1 MTSKDKPTLK
11 VLLGEYDKTQAI
23 REGRIKPELCT
34 LDIAPIAVAQHGFPA
49 LVRDAAFDLA
59 EVAIM
64 TFLIA
69 REHGKPYA
77 LLPYVMNGGFHHGS
91 LQYRTALGD
100 DFKPKD
106 LEGRRVGM
114 RSWTQTTPTWVRGY
128 LQNDYGVDLWKI
140 NWVTF
145 EDPHVAEYVE
155 PPEIERAPEKA
166 KLADMLLGGELDA
179 ALIGLGAPDDPRIRR
194 LIPEPKAAARA
205 WYEKHQAVPINH
217 MICVKKD
224 LLAARPDIVRE
235 YFDLLGQSRD
245 LAGGAKFQDGVN
257 LQPTGLANVR
267 NSVALAVEYGLQQK
281 LLRKK
286 VTVDELFDEFTA
298 SLGA

>member
-1 MTSKDKPTLK
+1 MATKPTLK
-11 VLLGEYDKTQAI
+11 VLLGEYDKTKAI
-23 REGRIKPELCT
+23 RDGELKPQLCD
-34 LDIAPIAVAQHGFPA
+34 LDIAPISVAQHGFPA
-49 LVRDAAFDLA
+49 LCREGAFDLA

-91 LQYRTALGD
+91 LWYRTALGD
-100 DFKPKD
+100 LQPKD
-106 LEGRRVGM
+106 LEGKRVGL

-140 NWVTF
+140 KWVTF
-145 EDPHVAEYVE
+145 EDAHVAEYVE
-155 PPEIERAPEKA
+155 PEGITRAPEKA
-166 KLADMLLGGELDA
+166 KLNDMLLNGELDA
-179 ALIGLGAPDDPRIRR
+179 ALVGLGAPDDPRIRR
-194 LIPEPKAAARA
+194 LIADPKAAARE
-205 WYEKHQAVPINH
+205 WYARNQAVPINH

-235 YFDLLGQSRD
+235 YFDLLGKSRD
-245 LAGGAKFQDGVN
+245 LAGGSKVQDGVN

-267 NSVALAVEYGLQQK
+267 NSLALAVEYGVQQK
-281 LLRKK
+281 LLRKP
-286 VTVDELFDEFTA
+286 VTVDELFDEVTA